1 MNEVM
6 EIQEADFQNEVLDS
20 DVPVLVDF
28 FAPWCGPCR
37 ALAPAL
43 EGVAKTYDGRLKV
56 VKVNVD
62 EAQELTANY
71 RIQGVPTLMFFK
83 DGKVVDTVVGL
94 PPASALREKLEA
106 VAAPARRVGVCGCC
120 A

>member
-1 MNEVM
+1 MNGVKEL
-6 EIQEADFQNEVLDS
+6 QETDFQKEVLDS
-20 DVPVLVDF
+20 DMPVLVDF

-62 EAQELTANY
+62 DAQQLAANY
-71 RIQGVPTLMFFK
+71 RIRGVPTLMFFK
-83 DGKVVDTVVGL
+83 DGEVVDTIVGL
-94 PPASALREKLEA
+94 PPANALRAKLDA
-106 VAAPARRVGVCGCC
+106 VVASPTRVGVCGCS